1 MYECLC
7 VQQYKL
13 SRFWEGY
20 KLPARR
26 NDQKGPCFRV
36 GKTYSISKWDSSYE
50 VELGLDKN
58 QPYNYKIE
66 SSTCKPACKI
76 MDKNGVIVAE
86 VIKISNIF
94 SAKFGKQHKHI

>member
-1 MYECLC
+1 MCVCLC

-20 KLPARR
+20 KLPATRN

-36 GKTYSISKWDSSYE
+36 CKNYSISRWDSTYE

-66 SSTCKPACKI
+66 SSTCKSAYKI
-76 MDKNGVIVAE
+76 SDKFGVIVAE
-86 VIKISNIF
+86 VRFQNIF
-94 SAKFGKQHKHI
+94 LSKV